1 MTPMAEYQVFFDV
14 AVGIIGVL
22 GGWVLNTVWGAV
34 KDLQEADKDLADK
47 VAAIE
52 VLVAGRYVTR
62 DEFNSTLGQ
71 VFAKLD
77 TIRDLVSQ
85 KADRR

>member
-1 MTPMAEYQVFFDV
+1 MAEYQVFFDV

>member
-1 MTPMAEYQVFFDV
+1 MNNEYQVFFDV

-62 DEFNSTLGQ
+62 DEFNLTLGQ

>member
-1 MTPMAEYQVFFDV
+1 MAEYQVFFDV
-14 AVGIIGVL
+14 AVGMIGVL

-62 DEFNSTLGQ
+62 DEFNSSLGQ
-71 VFAKLD
+71 VFSKLD
-77 TIRDLVSQ
+77 NIRDIVSQ

>member
-22 GGWVLNTVWGAV
+22 GGWVLNTVWAAV

-62 DEFNSTLGQ
+62 DEFNSSLGQ
-71 VFAKLD
+71 VFSKLD
-77 TIRDLVSQ
+77 NIRDIVSQ

>member
-34 KDLQEADKDLADK
+34 KDLQSADKELAEK
-47 VAAIE
+47 VSEIE

-62 DEFNSTLGQ
+62 DEFNTTLSQ
-71 VFAKLD
+71 VFVKLD
-77 TIRDLVSQ
+77 TIRDIVSH
-85 KADRR
+85 KADR